1 MSILMIVGVVI
12 LGVVL
17 DNNRKANL
25 ISVDVESDEPQ
36 LVKFERMGLV
46 PGESCE
52 YTIRFKG
59 EEDLNLILDFVE
71 SEEEQSLKYFAF
83 VKIIADDTVIID
95 ELLADAFE
103 HEEIELSVNFN
114 EKRNTEI
121 SIIYYLP
128 IEVGNEAKNA
138 EADFDLVIRADQAD
152 EE

>member
-1 MSILMIVGVVI
+1 MIVGVVI